1 MSACWTIDVMHLA
14 TIPRLPLT
22 RFVPDA
28 APEALI
34 DAPCF
39 GYLLTSPGLTVV
51 VDTGPAIE
59 GNSSVVSVTGGE
71 PPEVMRHALLRRE
84 RRESD
89 VRFVVH
95 THLHYDH
102 MQNDDPFVNAQVVVQ
117 AMERDFALERDSFE
131 FYRGIAGFIE
141 QLGDRLYS
149 VSGDTELAAGVR
161 LVRSR
166 GHAPGHQ
173 VVAVETTFGTV
184 CIAGDVVPLAET
196 RTLSALPRLMPRD
209 DAVSRADRRG
219 EVARAAGS
227 RSVVPADLRPR
238 PTVGKSGRTRKRSST
253 ITGARSHRLSWANRS
268 HEVETPSPRVRV

>member
-1 MSACWTIDVMHLA
+1 MHLA
-14 TIPRLPLT
+14 TIPRLPLA

-71 PPEVMRHALLRRE
+71 PPEVMRRALLRRE

-161 LVRSR
+161 LVRSG
-166 GHAPGHQ
+166 GHTPGHQ

-184 CIAGDVVPLAET
+184 CIAGDVVPLAENAHVVGPSTPDAETTT
-196 RTLSALPRLMPRD
+196 RFLERISAERWLVLPGHDPSFQRTYDLGQ
-209 DAVSRADRRG
+209 RRG
-219 EVARAAGS
+219 SLVEPERDHE
-227 RSVVPADLRPR
+227 RSPGQGHIA
-238 PTVGKSGRTRKRSST
+238 
-253 ITGARSHRLSWANRS
+253 
-268 HEVETPSPRVRV
+268 